1 MTKQKILDGILLCL
15 KILLPVLILIP
26 LVFLSWRL
34 VEIRLE
40 DLANLGKEGYHSG
53 TGLFLFAAH
62 VLLLCANGVLAIV
75 GGIILFIAWRYKS
88 SPKHRQNVKTFR
100 WLTIAPAI
108 SQVTFVLVNVVV
120 MAIK

>member
-53 TGLFLFAAH
+53 TGLYLFAAH
-62 VLLLCANGVLAIV
+62 VLLLCANGVFAVL
-75 GGIILFIAWRYKS
+75 GGIGLFVAWKYKS
-88 SPKHRQNVKTFR
+88 CPKHRQNVKTFR
-100 WLTIAPAI
+100 WLTVAPAI
-108 SQVTFVLVNVVV
+108 SQVTFVLVNLIV

>member
-15 KILLPVLILIP
+15 KVLLPILILIP
-26 LVFLSWRL
+26 LMFVSWRL

-40 DLANLGKEGYHSG
+40 DLANLGNESYHSG

-62 VLLLCANGVLAIV
+62 ILLLCANGVLAV
-75 GGIILFIAWRYKS
+75 LGGICLFVAWRYKS
-88 SPKHRQNVKTFR
+88 SPKHRQNVKIFR